1 MLGFSYSSSNKS
13 KVHLRP
19 KKKEEMRIARLGP
32 INQEK
37 PAVIVSDTE
46 AVFVDDVISDFNR
59 IELENSAISKVEKLD
74 LSSRPKVKISDFRI
88 GSPVARPTK
97 VICVGLNYAKHAV
110 ESGMTAPAEPVIFMK
125 APDTVIGANDDV
137 VVPPNSQKTD
147 YEVELCVVIGK
158 NALYLKSPEDAA
170 AHILGYTI
178 SQDISERHWQ
188 IERSGQWVKGKS
200 FPTFNPMGPWIVTKD
215 ELAKNGLDPSNLA
228 LSCTIDGEVRQNSRT
243 DDLIFGINHCVWYI
257 SQFMELK
264 AGDVINTG
272 TPEGVGFGF
281 RPEKYLKGGENIV
294 TTIEGIGTIKNKV
307 VNYK

>member
-37 PAVIVSDTE
+37 PAVIVSDSE
-46 AVFVDDVISDFNR
+46 AVFIDDVISDFNR

-74 LSSRPKVKISDFRI
+74 LSTRPKVKISDFRI

-257 SQFMELK
+257 SQFMGLK
-264 AGDVINTG
+264 AGDVVNTG
-272 TPEGVGFGF
+272 TPAGVGMGF
-281 RPEKYLKGGENIV
+281 KPEKYLKGGENIV

>member
-158 NALYLKSPEDAA
+158 NALYLRSPEDAA